1 MPRYKVTLTEEER
14 KELTKNYTKG
24 RHSAHAV
31 LSARAL
37 VLLDA
42 GDGGPAK
49 SNKEVSEATGLSL
62 RTIGNL
68 KRTFAEEGIEAV
80 LDRRKRETPPRPVVF
95 DGRFAAE
102 LTRLACSECPQ
113 GHARWTVSLLRDKLA
128 ELGIVVESVSAMTV
142 CSTLKN
148 SLKPHLGKCWK
159 IPRTRAASSWRAW
172 RTCWTY
178 AIVHTAP
185 SSQSS
190 AWTSPAGS
198 WSGR

>member
-24 RHSAHAV
+24 KHSAHAV

-68 KRTFAEEGIEAV
+68 KRTFVEEGIEAV
-80 LDRRKRETPPRPVVF
+80 LDRRKRETPPRHVVF

-113 GHARWTVSLLRDKLA
+113 GHARWTVRLLRDKLV
-128 ELGIVVESVSAMTV
+128 ELGIVESVSAMTV
-142 CSTLKN
+142 CSTLKKTRL
-148 SLKPHLGKCWK
+148 SLISANTGRSR
-159 IPRTRAASSWRAW
+159 RTRAASS
-172 RTCWTY
+172 
-178 AIVHTAP
+178 
-185 SSQSS
+185 
-190 AWTSPAGS
+190 
-198 WSGR
+198 